1 MPDANTSNPQPDD
14 DTNAEKWLGWILD
27 AIRKIRSQKQRPSVE
42 RICHAIKLHHKDYH
56 EDVVAEQ
63 LEMAVRRGS
72 ILKVFNKGQSSYKDP
87 GRLRSRD
94 LRITRNTDLSKVL
107 ARAVKELGE
116 RDGSALRTL
125 EKFIRQ
131 SYKLVI
137 DPPDLDL
144 KSVMKVS
151 LEKAVEKEFVEK
163 KGKLYKSTGKPLT
176 SSSSPGVGRKRR
188 SKNGGEGDTSR
199 TSDEFQVSFVF
210 IIFTCLN
217 FITLFIII
225 L

>member
-1 MPDANTSNPQPDD
+1 MPDANSSNSQADDETS
-14 DTNAEKWLGWILD
+14 AEEWLAWILD

-42 RICHAIKLHHKDYH
+42 RICHAIKQHHKDYH
-56 EDVVAEQ
+56 EDVIAEQ
-63 LEMAVRRGS
+63 LEMAVRRGK

-94 LRITRNTDLSKVL
+94 LKVTRNTDLSKVL

-144 KSVMKVS
+144 KLVLKVS

-163 KGKLYKSTGKPLT
+163 RGKLYKSTGKPLT
-176 SSSSPGVGRKRR
+176 STASPGSGRGR
-188 SKNGGEGDTSR
+188 SKNGGGTPR
-199 TSDEFQVSFVF
+199 TSDEFQVR
-210 IIFTCLN
+210 N
-217 FITLFIII
+217 EKNYITLQ
-225 L
+225 